1 MSRQDF
7 FSARANTDTH
17 LKITEIFETVDGE
30 TSAYPQGGWST
41 FIRLQGCR
49 IGCTWCF
56 GVKPGKRVPRVTL
69 AKPRKAKTL
78 LAHANTTKE
87 RIDKVQVGDVLLTLD
102 DDHNLVE
109 TTVTEIHSRKAI
121 EWYEIEID
129 SGFSQKKGGD
139 SVHYFVTPEHPFST
153 VRGWVEAKDLIP
165 GDIIFQVEANEI
177 ISHFKKGSRN
187 PNYKQETYRPN
198 YEALKKRLAL
208 VHRPCED
215 CATVT
220 KLEVHHRD
228 GDHDNDN
235 PKNLAAICHKCHSN
249 YHKRGYNFW
258 NGRRRDGKVSST
270 CAEINHNGAEVIKTT
285 RVYRD
290 PKITWRGSQGM
301 RDDLE
306 VFNLTCAPY
315 NTYLLDRM
323 WVHNCDTK
331 YTWDPRG
338 GRLMTP
344 AEIMR
349 CLSFSFVRKV
359 TITGGEPMEQYGWA
373 FRELLDLLAARHFEV
388 SMETGGCDDLR
399 HVIQSHG
406 EVNFVVD
413 YKMPAAKIVRPLVMP
428 NFERLRCSD
437 IVKFVVRLEE
447 METLP
452 SLVKNLREKH
462 KCSARMVFSPVWE
475 QADVL
480 PKFMVAAR
488 AFGFARLDI
497 GLNLQL
503 HKFLFPTVRDE
514 EVSLIHAP
522 R

>member
-7 FSARANTDTH
+7 FEARANTETH
-17 LKITEIFETVDGE
+17 LKVTEIFETVDGE
-30 TSAYPQGGWST
+30 TSAYPQGGWSI

-49 IGCTWCF
+49 VMCSWC
-56 GVKPGKRVPRVTL
+56 
-69 AKPRKAKTL
+69 
-78 LAHANTTKE
+78 
-87 RIDKVQVGDVLLTLD
+87 D
-102 DDHNLVE
+102 
-109 TTVTEIHSRKAI
+109 SR
-121 EWYEIEID
+121 
-129 SGFSQKKGGD
+129 
-139 SVHYFVTPEHPFST
+139 
-153 VRGWVEAKDLIP
+153 
-165 GDIIFQVEANEI
+165 
-177 ISHFKKGSRN
+177 
-187 PNYKQETYRPN
+187 
-198 YEALKKRLAL
+198 
-208 VHRPCED
+208 
-215 CATVT
+215 
-220 KLEVHHRD
+220 
-228 GDHDNDN
+228 
-235 PKNLAAICHKCHSN
+235 
-249 YHKRGYNFW
+249 
-258 NGRRRDGKVSST
+258 
-270 CAEINHNGAEVIKTT
+270 
-285 RVYRD
+285 
-290 PKITWRGSQGM
+290 
-301 RDDLE
+301 
-306 VFNLTCAPY
+306 
-315 NTYLLDRM
+315 
-323 WVHNCDTK
+323 
-331 YTWDPRG
+331 YTWDPRK
-338 GRLMTP
+338 GRLITP
-344 AEIMR
+344 GEIMR

-447 METLP
+447 MESLP
-452 SLVKNLREKH
+452 GLVKNLREKY

-480 PKFMVAAR
+480 PKFMAAAR

-514 EVSLIHAP
+514 EVSLIPAP